1 MEINGPNVEH
11 FFLEHP
17 EPSEPVG
24 HIVQA
29 IEKFAK
35 KNPETSFFHPKKT
48 LIFIGKLEKMRNSST
63 SQHLK
68 CSDISLK
75 R

>member
-35 KNPETSFFHPKKT
+35 KTQKLHSFTQKIRSF
-48 LIFIGKLEKMRNSST
+48 S
-63 SQHLK
+63 
-68 CSDISLK
+68 
-75 R
+75 

>member
-35 KNPETSFFHPKKT
+35 KPRNFILSPKKYAH
-48 LIFIGKLEKMRNSST
+48 FHR
-63 SQHLK
+63 
-68 CSDISLK
+68 
-75 R
+75 